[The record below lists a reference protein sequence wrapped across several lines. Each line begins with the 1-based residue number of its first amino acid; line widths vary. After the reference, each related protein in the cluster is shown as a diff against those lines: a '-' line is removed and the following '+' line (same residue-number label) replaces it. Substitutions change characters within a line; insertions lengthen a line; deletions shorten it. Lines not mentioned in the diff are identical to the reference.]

1 MLRRLNTAEL
11 DTDRGRRGACH
22 GESAAVERPRGES
35 GARDRARTRRL
46 RLRRAPLVVAAFV
59 VVAGLGYLGARET
72 SVFALKTIEVE
83 GAPEPVA
90 AQIRQ
95 ALQPLTG
102 DSLTALDA
110 DDVERRVEALPT
122 VLTAEADRD
131 FPHSLRL
138 VVRAEQPV
146 AVVRRARDAWL
157 VSERGRVMTPLEPGA
172 LAKLP
177 RVWLG
182 PDVDLD
188 AGTFLLPDQGGAGIA
203 AARGTPDDLVLV
215 LGTRTELRLGEAD
228 QLRLKLAAAATVLR
242 DLDGT
247 ELKALE
253 YLDVSLPGRAVVLPK
268 PQVEA

>member
-1 MLRRLNTAEL
+1 M
-11 DTDRGRRGACH
+11 
-22 GESAAVERPRGES
+22 ERPRGES

-95 ALQPLTG
+95 ALQPFTG
-102 DSLTALDA
+102 NSLTALDA
-110 DDVERRVEALPT
+110 DEVERRVEALPT

-138 VVRAEQPV
+138 VVRAERPV
-146 AVVRRARDAWL
+146 AVVRRASDAWL

-182 PDVDLD
+182 PDVELD
-188 AGTFLLPDQGGAGIA
+188 AGTFLLPDQGGAAIAALARLPADFPGRIA
-203 AARGTPDDLVLV
+203 AARGTPDELVLV
-215 LGTRTELRLGEAD
+215 LGTQTELRLGEAD

-242 DLDGT
+242 DLDPT
-247 ELKALE
+247 ERKALE

-268 PQVEA
+268 AQVEA